1 MSLLQVKGL
10 GKVYNTKLGMR
21 QCVALKNVSFEVIE
35 GEFVAIMGAS
45 GSGKTTLLN
54 ILASLDKPTTGDV
67 LLDGVSFSSIADRD
81 LSEFRRKHLGF
92 VFQDFNLLDTFSI
105 KDNILLP
112 LVLMQTPLREMEERL
127 LPIARQLGITQ
138 LLSKYPFEV
147 SGGEKQRAAIAR
159 AVITDPRIL
168 LADEP
173 TGALD
178 SKASASLLSQLT
190 DLHEI
195 GKTIVMV
202 THSAM
207 AASYASRVLFISDG
221 ALFSQLY
228 RGEENNRSFFD
239 RIVANLSIL
248 GGGDIA

>member
-67 LLDGVSFSSIADRD
+67 LLDGVSFSSIADRG

-147 SGGEKQRAAIAR
+147 SGGEKQKIAIVR
-159 AVITDPRIL
+159 QL
-168 LADEP
+168 LKSPDVMLFDEP
-173 TGALD
+173 TSALDAKSRGALI
-178 SKASASLLSQLT
+178 KL
-190 DLHEI
+190 LHEI
-195 GKTIVMV
+195 KRDHIVIVV
-202 THSAM
+202 THDEEM
-207 AASYASRVLFISDG
+207 LAACDEVISTAG
-221 ALFSQLY
+221 
-228 RGEENNRSFFD
+228 
-239 RIVANLSIL
+239 
-248 GGGDIA
+248 